1 MFPADAIFSLADK
14 IENYD
19 AALIYYVG
27 HGFKVDGDNILAPIE
42 LDIQARPELVKLNA
56 FPLSELTEVLNRFPN
71 QTKIVILDACREII
85 GHRGAMK
92 DFAPV
97 SAPQG
102 SVIAFATSPG
112 QSSKENVGTGHG
124 YYTEALLKYM

>member
-1 MFPADAIFSLADK
+1 MSGMNLLVTNINTSIVAMFKLLMLV
-14 IENYD
+14 
-19 AALIYYVG
+19 LIRQLWRRSEMEILYY
-27 HGFKVDGDNILAPIE
+27 
-42 LDIQARPELVKLNA
+42 
-56 FPLSELTEVLNRFPN
+56 
-71 QTKIVILDACREII
+71 ACREII

-124 YYTEALLKYM
+124 YYTEALLKRYYSKIWL